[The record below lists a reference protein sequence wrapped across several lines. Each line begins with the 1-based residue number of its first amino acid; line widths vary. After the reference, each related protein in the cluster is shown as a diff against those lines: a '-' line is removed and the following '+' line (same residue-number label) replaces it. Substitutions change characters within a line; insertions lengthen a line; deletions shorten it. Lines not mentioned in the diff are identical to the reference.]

1 MHSNNNNPALHKWL
15 LLVCLLYLAFIIYGS
30 LVPLHYVALPF
41 DEAVERFWH
50 IPYLQLGIR
59 SRADWVANILLFI
72 PLAFL
77 LCALSFRPAATTLNL
92 FLAGAIWLFCVALA
106 ISIEFTQLYFPQRTV
121 SINDIIAEASGAML
135 GIILYYYKG
144 SKLKQFL
151 ASLPLIRGQVSVVTY
166 LLIGYI
172 AIFIL
177 YNLLPLD
184 LTLSPVELYKK
195 WREGRIVL
203 VPFSGYRGST
213 AEITY
218 AVLSDILLW
227 CPIAVLLYLQQQQA
241 GIRLYSKVL
250 LLALLLE
257 FCQLFVYSR
266 VTDISD
272 VLCAL
277 IAAWLSS
284 TLLRLW
290 QKKPAIKTDTT
301 AVQLKYGLF
310 WSLAILAYSLFVLA
324 MFWYP
329 FNFNFDWAF
338 INQRWQVA
346 QGKVL
351 LESLYF
357 GTEYRAITALLQ
369 KLLAFLP
376 LGVMLALFQRKLSLR
391 WQQQS
396 LQIAGSIYVIGLALL
411 CETMQLALPGK
422 TVDITDAILQIGGA
436 AAGFGFTIFFT
447 NRLQQQN
454 TPAASPPEAAV
465 TGISAVPAANKVA
478 TGFYIRLA
486 AHLAVSMLAMF
497 LLSRIPVLPYNVRE
511 LLSDNFSAIA
521 GLCLMLYLL
530 ALPAAFTFNT
540 YARFILWAPLL
551 CLVQGIV
558 IFWLLYAT
566 VPTES
571 LHDIVGTP
579 VTMLPQAI
587 ELMLRFSGFFCL
599 IQFNCMAALQLIYS
613 RNKVTATILWLGAN
627 VVMALLWYGVVVKL
641 AATDNIVEL
650 LADGGSL
657 AAITALTAWLMLLF
671 SVAAYLAEQ
680 CCAPVHTRWKYIPL
694 LILFVLPLSWWLLQN
709 ATESVI
715 VKYQQAYSALQFLL
729 STDRTQYAAPLQL
742 FIRYSLAFITL
753 IGLLCWFFIPAMAL
767 RRNIKF
773 SGSGA

>member
-1 MHSNNNNPALHKWL
+1 MHSNNNNSALHKWL

-41 DEAVERFWH
+41 DEAVEQFWH

-77 LCALSFRPAATTLNL
+77 LCALSFRPAATLNR
-92 FLAGAIWLFCVALA
+92 FLAVAIWLFCAALA

-135 GIILYYYKG
+135 GIILYYYRG
-144 SKLKQFL
+144 HQLKQFL
-151 ASLPLIRGQVSVVTY
+151 ASLPLIRGQASVVTY

-203 VPFSGYRGST
+203 LPFSGYRGST

-277 IAAWLSS
+277 IAAWLST
-284 TLLRLW
+284 TLLLLW
-290 QKKPAIKTDTT
+290 QQKPAIKTNST
-301 AVQLKYGLF
+301 AVQLKYGLL
-310 WSLAILAYSLFVLA
+310 WSLAILAYSLFVLII
-324 MFWYP
+324 FWYP

-369 KLLAFLP
+369 KLLAFFP

-454 TPAASPPEAAV
+454 TPAASLPEAAL
-465 TGISAVPAANKVA
+465 TGISAVPAAKKVV
-478 TGFYIRLA
+478 TGLYIRLA
-486 AHLAVSMLAMF
+486 AHLAVSILAMF
-497 LLSRIPVLPYNVRE
+497 LLSRVPALPYNLRE
-511 LLSDNFSAIA
+511 LLSDNFSAIV

-571 LHDIVGTP
+571 LYDIVGAP

-627 VVMALLWYGVVVKL
+627 VAMALLWYVVVVKL

-671 SVAAYLAEQ
+671 SVAAYLAQQ
-680 CCAPVHTRWKYIPL
+680 CSAPVHTRWKYIPL

-753 IGLLCWFFIPAMAL
+753 IGLLCWFFIPAIAL

>member
-1 MHSNNNNPALHKWL
+1 MYSNNNEPALHKWL
-15 LLVCLLYLAFIIYGS
+15 LLACVLYLAFIIYGS

-41 DEAVERFWH
+41 NEAIERFSH

-72 PLAFL
+72 PFAFL
-77 LCALSFRPAATTLNL
+77 LCALSFRPGATALNL
-92 FLAGAIWLFCVALA
+92 VLAGVIWLFCAALA
-106 ISIEFTQLYFPQRTV
+106 VSIEFTQLYFPQRTV
-121 SINDIIAEASGAML
+121 SINDIIAETSGAML
-135 GIILYYYKG
+135 GIILYSFRG
-144 SKLKQFL
+144 RQLKQFL
-151 ASLPLIRGQVSVVTY
+151 ASLALIRGQASVVTY
-166 LLIGYI
+166 LLIGYV

-203 VPFSGYRGST
+203 LPFSGYRGSA
-213 AEITY
+213 AEIGY

-277 IAAWLSS
+277 IGTWLSI

-290 QKKPAIKTDTT
+290 QHKPPGKTDAT
-301 AVQLKYGLF
+301 AAQLKHGLL
-310 WSLAILAYSLFVLA
+310 WSLAILAYSLFVLLL
-324 MFWYP
+324 FWYP

-338 INQRWQVA
+338 INQRLQVA

-369 KLLAFLP
+369 KLLVFFP
-376 LGVMLALFQRKLSLR
+376 LGVLLALFQRKLSLR
-391 WQQQS
+391 WQQQT
-396 LQIAGSIYVIGLALL
+396 LQIVGSIYVISLALL
-411 CETMQLALPGK
+411 CEAMQLALPGK

-436 AAGFGFTIFFT
+436 AAGFGFTVFFV
-447 NRLQQQN
+447 NRLHR
-454 TPAASPPEAAV
+454 PEAAEV
-465 TGISAVPAANKVA
+465 NSTNAAAPDLLTEPPAKAA
-478 TGFYIRLA
+478 TGLYIKLA
-486 AHLAVSMLAMF
+486 SHLAISMLAMF
-497 LLSRIPVLPYNVRE
+497 LLSRLPVIPYNLRE
-511 LLSDNFSAIA
+511 LLSDNLSAIP

-530 ALPAAFTFNT
+530 ALPATVTFNS

-551 CLVQGIV
+551 CLTQGLV

-566 VPTES
+566 VPAES
-571 LHDIVGTP
+571 LYDIVGAP
-579 VTMLPQAI
+579 VTTLPQAI
-587 ELMLRFSGFFCL
+587 ELMLRFIGFFSL
-599 IQFNCMAALQLIYS
+599 IQFNCMAAMQFIYS
-613 RNKVTATILWLGAN
+613 RNKIPATILWLGAN
-627 VVMALLWYGVVVKL
+627 AVVALLWYLAVVKM

-657 AAITALTAWLMLLF
+657 VAITALTAWLMLLF
-671 SVAAYLAEQ
+671 SAAAYLAQQ
-680 CCAPVHTRWKYIPL
+680 CSAPVHTRWKYMPL

-742 FIRYSLAFITL
+742 FMRYSLAFIIL
-753 IGLLCWFFIPAMAL
+753 LGLLCWFFIPAIAL
-767 RRNIKF
+767 RRTIKF

>member
-1 MHSNNNNPALHKWL
+1 MYSNNNEPALHKWL
-15 LLVCLLYLAFIIYGS
+15 LLACVLYLAFIIYGS
-30 LVPLHYVALPF
+30 LVPLQYVALPF
-41 DEAVERFWH
+41 NEAIERFWH

-72 PLAFL
+72 PFAFL
-77 LCALSFRPAATTLNL
+77 LCALSFRPGAPAINL
-92 FLAGAIWLFCVALA
+92 LLAGVIWLLCAALA
-106 ISIEFTQLYFPQRTV
+106 VSIEFTQLYFPQRTV
-121 SINDIIAEASGAML
+121 SINDIIAETTGAML
-135 GIILYYYKG
+135 GIILYCFRG
-144 SKLKQFL
+144 RQLKQFL
-151 ASLPLIRGQVSVVTY
+151 ASLALIRGQASVVTY

-203 VPFSGYRGST
+203 LPFSGYRGSA
-213 AEITY
+213 AEIGY

-277 IAAWLSS
+277 IATWLSI

-290 QKKPAIKTDTT
+290 QHKPAGKTDTT
-301 AVQLKYGLF
+301 TVQLKHGLL
-310 WSLAILAYSLFVLA
+310 WSLAILAYSLFVLIL
-324 MFWYP
+324 FWYP

-338 INQRWQVA
+338 INQRLQVA
-346 QGKVL
+346 QDKVL

-369 KLLAFLP
+369 KLLLFFP
-376 LGVMLALFQRKLSLR
+376 LGILLALFQRKLSLR
-391 WQQQS
+391 WQQQT
-396 LQIAGSIYVIGLALL
+396 LQIVGSIYVISLALL
-411 CETMQLALPGK
+411 CEAMQLALPGK

-436 AAGFGFTIFFT
+436 AAGFGFTVFFV
-447 NRLQQQN
+447 NRLHRPETAEVN
-454 TPAASPPEAAV
+454 STNAAAPGLLTVPPAKTAAGLYIKLAS
-465 TGISAVPAANKVA
+465 
-478 TGFYIRLA
+478 
-486 AHLAVSMLAMF
+486 HLAISMLAMF
-497 LLSRIPVLPYNVRE
+497 LLSRLPVIPYNVRE
-511 LLSDNFSAIA
+511 LLSDNLSAIP

-530 ALPAAFTFNT
+530 ALPAIFTFNT
-540 YARFILWAPLL
+540 YARFILWSPML
-551 CLVQGIV
+551 CLTQGLA

-566 VPTES
+566 VPAES
-571 LHDIVGTP
+571 LYDIVGTP
-579 VTMLPQAI
+579 VTTLPRAL
-587 ELMLRFSGFFCL
+587 ELMLRFIGFFSL
-599 IQFNCMAALQLIYS
+599 IQFNCMAAMQFIYS
-613 RNKVTATILWLGAN
+613 RNKIPATILWLDAN
-627 VVMALLWYGVVVKL
+627 AVVALLWYLAVVKM

-657 AAITALTAWLMLLF
+657 VAITALTTWLMLLF
-671 SVAAYLAEQ
+671 SAAAYLAQ
-680 CCAPVHTRWKYIPL
+680 QFSTPVHTRWKYMPL

-742 FIRYSLAFITL
+742 FMRYSLAFITL
-753 IGLLCWFFIPAMAL
+753 LGLLCWFFIPAIAL
-767 RRNIKF
+767 RRTIKF

>member
-1 MHSNNNNPALHKWL
+1 MHSTNNEAALHKWL
-15 LLVCLLYLAFIIYGS
+15 LLACVLYLAFIIYGS
-30 LVPLHYVALPF
+30 LVPLRYVALPF
-41 DEAVERFWH
+41 NDAIERFWQ

-59 SRADWVANILLFI
+59 SRADWVANILLFV
-72 PLAFL
+72 PFAFL
-77 LCALSFRPAATTLNL
+77 LCALSFRPGATAVNL
-92 FLAGAIWLFCVALA
+92 LPAGVIWLFCAALA
-106 ISIEFTQLYFPQRTV
+106 VSIEFTQLYFPQRTV
-121 SINDIIAEASGAML
+121 SINDIIAEATGAML
-135 GIILYYYKG
+135 GIILYCFRG
-144 SKLKQFL
+144 RQLKQFL
-151 ASLPLIRGQVSVVTY
+151 TSLALIRGQASVVTY
-166 LLIGYI
+166 LLIGYV
-172 AIFIL
+172 AIFVL

-203 VPFSGYRGST
+203 LPFAGYRGS
-213 AEITY
+213 AADIGY

-241 GIRLYSKVL
+241 GIKLYGKVL

-277 IAAWLSS
+277 IATWLSV

-290 QKKPAIKTDTT
+290 QRSPASNIAGPT
-301 AVQLKYGLF
+301 AKLTPWLLWPG
-310 WSLAILAYSLFVLA
+310 AIVLYSLLLL
-324 MFWYP
+324 MLFWYP

-338 INQRWQVA
+338 INQRLQAA

-376 LGVMLALFQRKLSLR
+376 LGVLLALFQHRLSLR
-391 WQQQS
+391 WQQHTV
-396 LQIAGSIYVIGLALL
+396 QIVGSIYVISLALL
-411 CETMQLALPGK
+411 CEGMQLALPGK

-436 AAGFGFTIFFT
+436 AAGFGFTVFFA
-447 NRLQQQN
+447 NRLHQ
-454 TPAASPPEAAV
+454 PD
-465 TGISAVPAANKVA
+465 SAVVNPPHAVPP
-478 TGFYIRLA
+478 GFSTPLA
-486 AHLAVSMLAMF
+486 AKPASGLYIKLGSHLAVSMLVMF
-497 LLSRIPVLPYNVRE
+497 LLSRLPALPYNVRE
-511 LLSDNFSAIA
+511 LLSDNISAIP

-530 ALPAAFTFNT
+530 AMPAVLSFNS

-551 CLVQGIV
+551 CVTQSLV

-571 LHDIVGTP
+571 LHDIVGAP
-579 VTMLPQAI
+579 VTTLPRAI
-587 ELMLRFSGFFCL
+587 ELMLRFIGFFSL
-599 IQFNCMAALQLIYS
+599 IQFNCMAALQFIYS
-613 RNKVTATILWLGAN
+613 RSKIPATILWLGAN
-627 VVMALLWYGVVVKL
+627 AAVALFWYLAVVKM

-671 SVAAYLAEQ
+671 SLAAYLAQQ
-680 CCAPVHTRWKYIPL
+680 CCTPVPTRWKYLPL
-694 LILFVLPLSWWLLQN
+694 LIVFGLPLSWWLLQN

-742 FIRYSLAFITL
+742 FMRYSLAFITL
-753 IGLLCWFFIPAMAL
+753 LGLLCWFFIPALVL
-767 RRNIKF
+767 RRNVKL

>member
-1 MHSNNNNPALHKWL
+1 MYSNNNEPALHKWL
-15 LLVCLLYLAFIIYGS
+15 LLACVLYLAFIFYGS

-41 DEAVERFWH
+41 NEAIERFSH

-72 PLAFL
+72 PFAFL
-77 LCALSFRPAATTLNL
+77 LCALSFRPGATALNL
-92 FLAGAIWLFCVALA
+92 VLAGVIWLFCAALA
-106 ISIEFTQLYFPQRTV
+106 VSIEFTQLYFPQRTV
-121 SINDIIAEASGAML
+121 SINDIIAETSGAML
-135 GIILYYYKG
+135 GIILYSFRG
-144 SKLKQFL
+144 RQLKQFL
-151 ASLPLIRGQVSVVTY
+151 ASLALIRGQASVVTY
-166 LLIGYI
+166 LLIGYV

-203 VPFSGYRGST
+203 LPFSGYRGSA
-213 AEITY
+213 AEIGY

-277 IAAWLSS
+277 IATWLSI
-284 TLLRLW
+284 TLLRWW
-290 QKKPAIKTDTT
+290 QQKPASETDTT
-301 AVQLKYGLF
+301 TVQLKHGLL
-310 WSLAILAYSLFVLA
+310 WSLAILAYSLFVSIL
-324 MFWYP
+324 FWYP

-338 INQRWQVA
+338 INQRLQVA

-369 KLLAFLP
+369 KLLVFFP
-376 LGVMLALFQRKLSLR
+376 LGVLLALFQCKLSLR
-391 WQQQS
+391 WQQQT
-396 LQIAGSIYVIGLALL
+396 LQIVGSIYVISLALL
-411 CETMQLALPGK
+411 CEAVQLALPGK

-436 AAGFGFTIFFT
+436 AAGFGFTIFFV
-447 NRLQQQN
+447 NRLHR
-454 TPAASPPEAAV
+454 PETAEV
-465 TGISAVPAANKVA
+465 NSTSAVAPGLLTVPPAKAA
-478 TGFYIRLA
+478 TGLYIKLA
-486 AHLAVSMLAMF
+486 SHLAISMLAMF
-497 LLSRIPVLPYNVRE
+497 LLSRLPVIPYNVRE
-511 LLSDNFSAIA
+511 LLSDNLSAIP

-530 ALPAAFTFNT
+530 ALPAIFTFNS

-551 CLVQGIV
+551 CLTQGLV

-566 VPTES
+566 VPAES
-571 LHDIVGTP
+571 LYDIVGTP
-579 VTMLPQAI
+579 VTTLPRAI
-587 ELMLRFSGFFCL
+587 ELMLRFIGFFSL
-599 IQFNCMAALQLIYS
+599 IQFNCMAAVQFIYS
-613 RNKVTATILWLGAN
+613 RNKIPATILWLGAN
-627 VVMALLWYGVVVKL
+627 AVVTLLWYLAVVKM

-657 AAITALTAWLMLLF
+657 VAITALTAWLMLLF
-671 SVAAYLAEQ
+671 SAAAYLAQQ
-680 CCAPVHTRWKYIPL
+680 CNAPVHARWKYMPL
-694 LILFVLPLSWWLLQN
+694 LILLVLPLSWWLLQN

-742 FIRYSLAFITL
+742 FMRYSLAFIIL
-753 IGLLCWFFIPAMAL
+753 LGLLCWFFIPAIAL
-767 RRNIKF
+767 RRTIKF

>member
-1 MHSNNNNPALHKWL
+1 MYSNNNEPALHKWL
-15 LLVCLLYLAFIIYGS
+15 LLACVLYLAFIIYGS

-41 DEAVERFWH
+41 NEAIERFWH

-72 PLAFL
+72 PFAFL
-77 LCALSFRPAATTLNL
+77 LCALSFRPGATALNL
-92 FLAGAIWLFCVALA
+92 VLAGVIWLFCAALA
-106 ISIEFTQLYFPQRTV
+106 VSIEFTQLYFPQRTV
-121 SINDIIAEASGAML
+121 SINDIIAETSGAML
-135 GIILYYYKG
+135 GIILYSFRG
-144 SKLKQFL
+144 RQLKQFL
-151 ASLPLIRGQVSVVTY
+151 ASLALIRGQASVVTY
-166 LLIGYI
+166 LLIGYV

-203 VPFSGYRGST
+203 LPFSGYRGSA
-213 AEITY
+213 AEIGY

-277 IAAWLSS
+277 IGTWLSI

-290 QKKPAIKTDTT
+290 QHKPPGKTDAT
-301 AVQLKYGLF
+301 AAQLKHGLL
-310 WSLAILAYSLFVLA
+310 WSLAILAYSLFVLLL
-324 MFWYP
+324 FWYP

-338 INQRWQVA
+338 INQRLQVA

-369 KLLAFLP
+369 KLLVFFP
-376 LGVMLALFQRKLSLR
+376 LGVLLVLFQRKLSLR
-391 WQQQS
+391 WQQQT
-396 LQIAGSIYVIGLALL
+396 LQIVGSIYVISLALL
-411 CETMQLALPGK
+411 CEAMQLALPGK

-436 AAGFGFTIFFT
+436 AAGFGFTVFFV
-447 NRLQQQN
+447 NRLHR
-454 TPAASPPEAAV
+454 PEAAEV
-465 TGISAVPAANKVA
+465 NSTNAAAPDLLTEPPAKAA
-478 TGFYIRLA
+478 TGLYIKLA
-486 AHLAVSMLAMF
+486 SHLAISMLAMF
-497 LLSRIPVLPYNVRE
+497 LLSRLPVIPYNLRE
-511 LLSDNFSAIA
+511 LLSDNLSAIP

-530 ALPAAFTFNT
+530 ALPATVTFNS

-551 CLVQGIV
+551 CLTQGLV

-566 VPTES
+566 VPAES
-571 LHDIVGTP
+571 LYDIVGAP
-579 VTMLPQAI
+579 VTTLPQAI
-587 ELMLRFSGFFCL
+587 ELMLRFIGFFSL
-599 IQFNCMAALQLIYS
+599 IQFNCMAAMQFIYS
-613 RNKVTATILWLGAN
+613 RNKIPATILWLGAN
-627 VVMALLWYGVVVKL
+627 AVVALLWYLAVVKM

-657 AAITALTAWLMLLF
+657 VAITALTAWLMLLF
-671 SVAAYLAEQ
+671 SAAAYLAQQ
-680 CCAPVHTRWKYIPL
+680 CSTPVPTRWKYMPL

-742 FIRYSLAFITL
+742 FMRYSLAFITL
-753 IGLLCWFFIPAMAL
+753 LGLLCWFFIPAIAL
-767 RRNIKF
+767 RRTIKF